1 MTRVRLHRLTGA
13 LLVVCAAAWALS
25 VVLPMAA
32 VTPHVWRGGPGMYEA
47 IADTPNSSPVFRAG
61 GWMDHL
67 ASLSALAL
75 APLLYAL
82 LRGIHRPLA
91 GLAAAALLLAG
102 LVFPL
107 SPWDGLASG
116 TEWPNRGAT
125 VGNSRLTWT
134 TYSLPLP
141 GGGTVPVREFRYTH
155 SQAFGYA
162 ALGASL
168 IALGLTLRRIPDAG
182 GATATGLPVPG
193 WVGWLATAAGAT
205 WPIAVAGAM
214 SGGFFAQFWS
224 IGGVL
229 SLGVLLTFGGLL
241 LWNPRGDLPRA
252 TWREQAAS
260 ARSGEGSASG

>member
-1 MTRVRLHRLTGA
+1 MTRTRLHRLTGA
-13 LLVVCAAAWALS
+13 LLVVCAVAWALS

-32 VTPHVWRGGPGMYEA
+32 IAPHVWRGGSGMYEA
-47 IADTPNSSPVFRAG
+47 IADTPNSSLVFRAG

-91 GLAAAALLLAG
+91 GLSAAALLLAA

-107 SPWDGLASG
+107 SPWDDLASD

-125 VGNSRLTWT
+125 VENSRLTWT
-134 TYSLPLP
+134 TYRLPTP
-141 GGGTVPVREFRYTH
+141 TGGSVVIREFRYTY
-155 SQAFGYA
+155 SQTIGYA
-162 ALGASL
+162 ALGSSL
-168 IALGLTLRRIPDAG
+168 IALGLALRRIHWAG

-193 WVGWLATAAGAT
+193 WVGWLAAAAGAT
-205 WPIAVAGAM
+205 WLIAVAGAAR
-214 SGGFFAQFWS
+214 GGFFAQFWS
-224 IGGVL
+224 ISGIL
-229 SLGVLLTFGGLL
+229 TLGALLTFGGLL

-260 ARSGEGSASG
+260 ARSGEASPRG